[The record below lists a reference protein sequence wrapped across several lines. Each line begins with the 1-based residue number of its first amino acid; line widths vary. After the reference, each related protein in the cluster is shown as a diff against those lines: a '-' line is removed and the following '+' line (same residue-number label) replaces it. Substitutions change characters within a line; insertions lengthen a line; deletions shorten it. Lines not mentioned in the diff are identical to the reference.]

1 MNKFKD
7 INLGLDM
14 PDTKPEVQK
23 SKSEKHRVITKD
35 KITIQIH
42 EKNDIINTEVPVP
55 VRRDGI
61 AGMDI
66 NDLKSENDFELK

>member
-14 PDTKPEVQK
+14 PDTEPEVQK
-23 SKSEKHRVITKD
+23 SKSEKHAAVTKD
-35 KITIQIH
+35 KITIQTH
-42 EKNDIINTEVPVP
+42 DKNDIINTKVPVS

-66 NDLKSENDFELK
+66 NNLKSENDFELK

>member
-14 PDTKPEVQK
+14 PDTEPEVQK

-42 EKNDIINTEVPVP
+42 EKNNQY
-55 VRRDGI
+55 
-61 AGMDI
+61 
-66 NDLKSENDFELK
+66 KSTCTCEKRWYCRYGYQ

>member
-14 PDTKPEVQK
+14 PDTEPEVQK

-35 KITIQIH
+35 KITIQTH
-42 EKNDIINTEVPVP
+42 EKNDIINTKVPVP

-66 NDLKSENDFELK
+66 NNLKSENDFELK

>member
-14 PDTKPEVQK
+14 PDTEPEVQK

-42 EKNDIINTEVPVP
+42 EKNDIINTKVPVS

>member
-14 PDTKPEVQK
+14 PDTEPEVQK

-35 KITIQIH
+35 KTTVQIH
-42 EKNDIINTEVPVP
+42 GKNDIINTTVPVP
-55 VRRDGI
+55 VKRDGI
-61 AGMDI
+61 AGMNI
-66 NDLKSENDFELK
+66 DLKSENDFELK

>member
-14 PDTKPEVQK
+14 PDTEPEVQK
-23 SKSEKHRVITKD
+23 SKSEKHVAVIKD
-35 KITIQIH
+35 KITIQTH
-42 EKNDIINTEVPVP
+42 DKNDIINTKVPVP

-66 NDLKSENDFELK
+66 NNLKSENDFELK